1 MSMNKQCS
9 DCYFGNKCR
18 NFYACEDYAP
28 INPDEDTDEIIEN
41 GRKEFMEEW
50 FQYISEYSD

>member
-1 MSMNKQCS
+1 MNKQCS

-18 NFYACEDYAP
+18 SFYACEDYAP
-28 INPDEDTDEIIEN
+28 INPDEDADEIIEN